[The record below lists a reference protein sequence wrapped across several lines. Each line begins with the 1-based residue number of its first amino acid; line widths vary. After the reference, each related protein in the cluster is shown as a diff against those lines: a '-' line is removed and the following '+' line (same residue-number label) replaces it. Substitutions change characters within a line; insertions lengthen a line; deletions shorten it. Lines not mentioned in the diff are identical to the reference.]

1 MKTYSQPAIIWPEK
15 YTPGETD
22 NYVSNEVIVKGLSVA
37 DVLPYLADTKAWG
50 TYYHN
55 AEISWWAMVQPPSF
69 LPVLTLCLILSAF
82 TLPAK

>member
-1 MKTYSQPAIIWPEK
+1 MKTYSQPAIIWPAK

-50 TYYHN
+50 N
-55 AEISWWAMVQPPSF
+55 
-69 LPVLTLCLILSAF
+69 LLSQCGKYRGVRRF
-82 TLPAK
+82 NH

>member
-22 NYVSNEVIVKGLSVA
+22 NYVSNEVIVKGLSVT

-55 AEISWWAMVQPPSF
+55 AENIVVGDGSTTKLSADAD
-69 LPVLTLCLILSAF
+69 LCLILSAF

>member
-55 AEISWWAMVQPPSF
+55 A
-69 LPVLTLCLILSAF
+69 
-82 TLPAK
+82 